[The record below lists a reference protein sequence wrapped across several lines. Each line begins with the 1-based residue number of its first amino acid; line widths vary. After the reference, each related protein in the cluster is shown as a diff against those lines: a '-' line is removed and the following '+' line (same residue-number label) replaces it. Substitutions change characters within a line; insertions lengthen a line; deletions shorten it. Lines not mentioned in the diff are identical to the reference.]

1 MSRTAEGKSYAVQ
14 QQRRSGRTE
23 ESYFFIHMVLTDL
36 ATGLAMW
43 EDNVEIA
50 KQGTHSIFE

>member
-1 MSRTAEGKSYAVQ
+1 MSLSGEIVQ

-50 KQGTHSIFE
+50 KQGTKSIFD